1 MLPHIG
7 ELFHRFAENV
17 GMCRNSSHTL
27 AEELLIWLTVGK
39 NSSHTLA
46 KYYNTLAKCPSML
59 VNCGNSS
66 CTLTNVK
73 ERFFHVFSLLLVRK
87 CNFINIHDNNQPTCR
102 NHSSYMCKNYSS
114 YTVEVNTSFGEMCP
128 VTPGLHTQLVFCFFY
143 CLFILEHVDCH
154 C

>member
-1 MLPHIG
+1 MQEQFPHFSRGIANLADSGKEQFPHISKILQHIG
-7 ELFHRFAENV
+7 KMSLH
-17 GMCRNSSHTL
+17 
-27 AEELLIWLTVGK
+27 VGK
-39 NSSHTLA
+39 LWEQFLHLDQ
-46 KYYNTLAKCPSML
+46 CE
-59 VNCGNSS
+59 G
-66 CTLTNVK
+66 
-73 ERFFHVFSLLLVRK
+73 EIFHVFSLSLVCK
-87 CNFINIHDNNQPTCR
+87 CNFINIHDNNQPMCR